1 MSAKKVWWSVTAG
14 VTGLAVAAVAGS
26 AVLIDRHYGDLTHAP
41 AWSVAEPTPPLE
53 PASAAAGDVDNA
65 ALGLR
70 LTALAA
76 NPALGTL
83 HGRVTDTVTGDTVWQ
98 QAADEALQPASA
110 TKILTAAAA
119 ILELGPDDTLVT
131 SVVEGEHPG
140 SVVIR
145 AAGDV
150 WLTEAQLDELADAVG
165 EATQVTIDTSV
176 WDGEPFM
183 PGWDPEDVDAGYIA
197 PLEPAMLHGA
207 RIGDTTGDVPRSHTP
222 ALDVA
227 QALADRVG
235 ATTVGL
241 GPAPEGAAVL
251 GSVESPL
258 LTERITAM
266 MMDSDNVMAEAIGH
280 ELAVHRGQPG
290 SAAAATQAT
299 LDVLTEHGFD
309 ISGVTLAD
317 SSGLSVHNLIPP
329 RLLDDILLDA
339 AAHPQ
344 LRPLLAALPVAG
356 GSGTLTDRYGDLSG
370 RGWVRAKTGTLTGTS
385 ALAGVVTAESGRVY
399 SFALLVNGAEILGA
413 RAALDE
419 FTSAIRESG
428 MV

>member
-1 MSAKKVWWSVTAG
+1 MSTKKLWWSVTAG
-14 VTGLAVAAVAGS
+14 VVAATVSGVAGF
-26 AVLIDRHYGDLTHAP
+26 AVYLDREYGDLTHAP
-41 AWSVAEPTPPLE
+41 AWEAPVPVPVLE
-53 PASAAAGDVDNA
+53 PASASVVDNA
-65 ALGLR
+65 ALGER
-70 LTALAA
+70 LALLSG
-76 NPALGTL
+76 NPALGTV
-83 HGRVTDTVTGDTVWQ
+83 HGRVTDTVTGETVWS
-98 QAADEALQPASA
+98 ASPDEPLQPASA
-110 TKILTAAAA
+110 TKILTGAAA
-119 ILELGPDDTLVT
+119 ILALGADDTLET
-131 SVVEGEHPG
+131 SVVRGEHPG

-150 WLTEAQLDELADAVG
+150 WLSEAQLDELAAAVG
-165 EATQVTIDTSV
+165 EATQVTVDTSV

-197 PLEPAMLHGA
+197 PLEPVMIHGG
-207 RIGDTTGDVPRSHTP
+207 RLGETSGDVPRSHTP

-235 ATTVGL
+235 ASTVGL
-241 GPAPEGAAVL
+241 GPAPADAPVL
-251 GSVESPL
+251 ASVESPL
-258 LTERITAM
+258 LTERLTAM
-266 MMDSDNVMAEAIGH
+266 MLDSDNVMAEAIGH
-280 ELAVHRGQPG
+280 EIAVHRGAPG

-317 SSGLSVHNLIPP
+317 NSGLSVHNLIPP
-329 RLLDDILLDA
+329 RLLDDILLA
-339 AAHPQ
+339 AASGEP
-344 LRPLLAALPVAG
+344 LRPLLATLPVAG
-356 GSGTLTDRYGDLSG
+356 GSGTLVDRYGELPG

-419 FTSAIRESG
+419 FTSAIRES
-428 MV
+428 